1 MSEELKYGE
10 LTQKIIGCAMKVH
23 SKMKNGYNELVYSRC
38 LAIEFDKA
46 GIKYQKELELPIY
59 YDEIMVSK
67 RRVDF
72 MVEDKVVVELK
83 AITELTN
90 ENLAQ
95 GLNYLECH
103 QLEIG
108 LLINFGSKSLQ
119 FKRLINQRKLQALK
133 NVVNP
138 IQNLINPRS

>member
-23 SKMKNGYNELVYSRC
+23 NKMKNGYNELVYSRC

-59 YDEIMVSK
+59 YDEILVSK

-83 AITELTN
+83 AITDLTN

-95 GLNYLECH
+95 GLNYLEYH

-119 FKRLINQRKLQALK
+119 FKRLINQHKLQALK

-138 IQNLINPRS
+138 IQNPINPRS

>member
-10 LTQKIIGCAMKVH
+10 LTQTIIGCAMKVH

-46 GIKYQKELELPIY
+46 GIKYQKELEVPIY

-72 MVEDKVVVELK
+72 MVEEKVVVELK
-83 AITELTN
+83 AITDLTN

-95 GLNYLECH
+95 ALNYLECH

-119 FKRLINQRKLQALK
+119 FKRLINQHKLRDLK
-133 NVVNP
+133 NPVHP
-138 IQNLINPRS
+138 IQNPINPRS